1 MKKLLTTAITTGT
14 TLILMASAHAQ
25 VTGWE
30 RPITSKLEALQP
42 GIIALGV
49 AIALIA
55 FLVGII
61 KALTGRGGFESWK
74 LPITAIVVGILIA
87 IAPHHLYHPHEC
99 DKLT

>member
-1 MKKLLTTAITTGT
+1 MKKLLATAITIGT
-14 TLILMASAHAQ
+14 TSILMAAAHAQ

-30 RPITSKLEALQP
+30 KPITSKLEALQP
-42 GIIALGV
+42 GIIALGI

-87 IAPHHLYHPHEC
+87 IAPTIFTT
-99 DKLT
+99 LTSVTN